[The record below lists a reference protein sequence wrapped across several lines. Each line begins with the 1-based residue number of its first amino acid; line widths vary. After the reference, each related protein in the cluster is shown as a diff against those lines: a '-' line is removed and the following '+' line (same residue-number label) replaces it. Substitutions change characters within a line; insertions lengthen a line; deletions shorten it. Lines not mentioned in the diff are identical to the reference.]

1 MLMKSPHV
9 GPDGA
14 LEKIFSC
21 VMVILGVFFTVQ
33 LMAVVTVMVSSFD
46 RANSR
51 FRDLQQEYIRFSSSR
66 ALSPVLRRKLLTYSL
81 QEWSVN
87 LGFDVLEMIR
97 VNKLPRALSNSM
109 LHAIYDDIVELSSI
123 LRIIEKPVLVDVL
136 RYMKV
141 VVSLQKE
148 TLINQHDP
156 CTRLYIL
163 RQGNLQA
170 SASDRLIASVGGG
183 GRNRSPNMRSSTW
196 KLKKQVRMIERP
208 GDMLCCRSPYEPPQ
222 PLPFQVVSLKRS
234 VLIAVHMQDLH
245 QILTLVSP
253 NQKAAICDT
262 MVHEH
267 EQILKAVRPKTAPAK
282 STPGE
287 VPRLSQYV
295 DLEEPSEEP
304 VFDEED
310 LDLDRLQNL
319 ERDVDKCIAD
329 MTKVSR
335 RWRPCPPGLA
345 SCVPPRAPAP

>member
-1 MLMKSPHV
+1 
-9 GPDGA
+9 
-14 LEKIFSC
+14 
-21 VMVILGVFFTVQ
+21 
-33 LMAVVTVMVSSFD
+33 
-46 RANSR
+46 
-51 FRDLQQEYIRFSSSR
+51 
-66 ALSPVLRRKLLTYSL
+66 
-81 QEWSVN
+81 
-87 LGFDVLEMIR
+87 
-97 VNKLPRALSNSM
+97 
-109 LHAIYDDIVELSSI
+109 
-123 LRIIEKPVLVDVL
+123 
-136 RYMKV
+136 
-141 VVSLQKE
+141 
-148 TLINQHDP
+148 
-156 CTRLYIL
+156 
-163 RQGNLQA
+163 
-170 SASDRLIASVGGG
+170 
-183 GRNRSPNMRSSTW
+183 MRSSTW

-282 STPGE
+282 STPGG